1 MNICCE
7 GAYMDHDIF
16 LAWLNETD
24 NLSPGQ
30 LAEARRVLSGS
41 APFQTVVNLLEA
53 KVREDR
59 ICPHCASEG
68 AIIRGQ
74 ASGLSRFFCKAC
86 GKTFNALTGT
96 PLARLRHKSRWAEFA
111 ASLRDG
117 ETVKE
122 SAERCMV
129 ASTTAFRWRHRFL
142 RAVTAGAIKLRG
154 IVEAD
159 ETFFLSSR
167 KGERNLDRK
176 ARERGGK
183 AEHESGAANH
193 GRGFLAGSFG
203 RA

>member
-1 MNICCE
+1 
-7 GAYMDHDIF
+7 MDHDIF

-142 RAVTAGAIKLRG
+142 RAVTAAYSTCI
-154 IVEAD
+154 
-159 ETFFLSSR
+159 
-167 KGERNLDRK
+167 
-176 ARERGGK
+176 
-183 AEHESGAANH
+183 
-193 GRGFLAGSFG
+193 
-203 RA
+203 

>member
-1 MNICCE
+1 
-7 GAYMDHDIF
+7 MDHDIF

-117 ETVKE
+117 ETVPALVSPRGHSKTPN
-122 SAERCMV
+122 APRDTRRRRRNP
-129 ASTTAFRWRHRFL
+129 ADFTAR
-142 RAVTAGAIKLRG
+142 I
-154 IVEAD
+154 I
-159 ETFFLSSR
+159 
-167 KGERNLDRK
+167 N
-176 ARERGGK
+176 
-183 AEHESGAANH
+183 AN
-193 GRGFLAGSFG
+193 
-203 RA
+203 

>member
-142 RAVTAGAIKLRG
+142 RAVTAGAIRSDQ
-154 IVEAD
+154 V
-159 ETFFLSSR
+159 
-167 KGERNLDRK
+167 
-176 ARERGGK
+176 ARHRR
-183 AEHESGAANH
+183 S
-193 GRGFLAGSFG
+193 L
-203 RA
+203 